1 MKGLRSFEIHATFLM
16 VSCGV
21 KGIQAISQSI
31 LKDKNLSYWF
41 VSCLLSL
48 STKGNLVDGASAF
61 LRGSYSTLKP
71 QFKEEI
77 KMAKKGKKYLEAAKL
92 VDRSKAYPI
101 EEAIELVK
109 KTNYAKFDATIEVA
123 FRLGVD
129 PKKADQQIRGAVVLP
144 NGTGKTQ
151 RVLVFAKGEKV
162 KEAEAAGADY
172 VGDAEY
178 INKIQQGWFEF
189 DVIVATPD
197 MMGEVGK
204 LGRVLGPKGLM
215 PNPKTGTVTF
225 DVAKAV
231 NEIKAGKVEYRVDKA
246 GNIHVPIGKA
256 SFENEKLVEN
266 FTTVFETMLKVK
278 PAAAKGT
285 YMKNVTVASTM
296 GPGVKVD
303 PSSVAVK

>member
-1 MKGLRSFEIHATFLM
+1 
-16 VSCGV
+16 
-21 KGIQAISQSI
+21 
-31 LKDKNLSYWF
+31 
-41 VSCLLSL
+41 
-48 STKGNLVDGASAF
+48 
-61 LRGSYSTLKP
+61 
-71 QFKEEI
+71 
-77 KMAKKGKKYLEAAKL
+77 MAKKGKKYLEAVKL
-92 VDRSKAYPI
+92 LDRTKAYPI
-101 EEAIELVK
+101 VEAIELAK
-109 KTNYAKFDATIEVA
+109 QTNFAKFDATLEVA

-162 KEAEAAGADY
+162 KEAEAAGADF
-172 VGDAEY
+172 VGDSEF

-225 DVAKAV
+225 DVTRAI

-266 FTTVFETMLKVK
+266 FKTIFDTMVKVK
-278 PAAAKGT
+278 PSAAKGT
-285 YMKNVTVASTM
+285 YMKNVTVTSTM

-303 PSSVAVK
+303 PSSVVVK